1 MRVRIKF
8 AKTGLMKYIG
18 HLDVMRYFQKVI
30 RRADIDIAYSEGFSP
45 HMLMSFAQP
54 LGVGITSDGE
64 YFDMD
69 LKTSMP
75 SAKIIDSMNEQM
87 SDEINVSKA
96 VSIPMEK
103 KYKGMT
109 LVAAADYIVSFKEND
124 VLFNQNKDKLT
135 EFLSQPSI
143 NVLKKTKRSE
153 SITDIKPY
161 IFESRVLEDQIHL
174 KLSTGSVNNLKPQLL
189 FQAFF
194 EYAQIEPSQ
203 LSIHR
208 KEIYA
213 DIDGKYIPLYEMG
226 EEIL

>member
-1 MRVRIKF
+1 
-8 AKTGLMKYIG
+8 
-18 HLDVMRYFQKVI
+18 
-30 RRADIDIAYSEGFSP
+30 
-45 HMLMSFAQP
+45 MLMSFAQP

-96 VSIPMEK
+96 VSISTDK

-124 VLFNQNKDKLT
+124 KLFNKNKDKLT

-161 IFESRVLEDQIHL
+161 IFESRVLEDQIYL

-189 FQAFF
+189 FQAFLNMHKL
-194 EYAQIEPSQ
+194 IR
-203 LSIHR
+203 LSLAYTE
-208 KEIYA
+208 K
-213 DIDGKYIPLYEMG
+213 KYMRI
-226 EEIL
+226 

>member
-69 LKTSMP
+69 LKSSMS
-75 SAKIIDSMNEQM
+75 SARILASMNEQM

-96 VSIPMEK
+96 VSIPIDK

-109 LVAAADYIVSFKEND
+109 VVAAADYIVSFKEND
-124 VLFNQNKDKLT
+124 ELFYRNKEKLA
-135 EFLSQPSI
+135 EFLSQSSI

-161 IFESRVLEDQIHL
+161 IFESSILKDHVLL

-194 EYAQIEPSQ
+194 EYAQIDPPQ
-203 LSIHR
+203 LAIHR

-213 DIDGKYIPLYEMG
+213 DTDGKYIPLYEMG
-226 EEIL
+226 EEIF

>member
-69 LKTSMP
+69 LKSSMS
-75 SAKIIDSMNEQM
+75 SARILASMNEQM

-96 VSIPMEK
+96 VSIPIDK

-109 LVAAADYIVSFKEND
+109 VVAAADYIVSFKEND
-124 VLFNQNKDKLT
+124 ELFNRNKEKLA
-135 EFLSQPSI
+135 EFLSQSSI

-161 IFESRVLEDQIHL
+161 IFESSIFKDHVLL

-194 EYAQIEPSQ
+194 EYAQIDPPQ
-203 LSIHR
+203 LDIHR

-213 DIDGKYIPLYEMG
+213 DTDGKYIPLYEMG
-226 EEIL
+226 EEIF